1 MFQAEV
7 DKANNLLKVR
17 HAGRVTSAE
26 TKRGADEVAGVVME
40 LQPGFRLLTDMSA
53 LDFMELECVPHLE
66 HMMDVCNK
74 RGVALVVRIIP
85 DPHKDIG
92 LKIMSLF
99 HYHRGV
105 RIITCA
111 TMEEANQALELRS

>member
-17 HAGRVTSAE
+17 YTGRVTSAE
-26 TKRGADEVAGVVME
+26 TQRGADEVEDV
-40 LQPGFRLLTDMSA
+40 LKDLLPGFRLLTDLSA
-53 LDFMELECVPHLE
+53 LDSMERECVPHLE
-66 HMMDVCNK
+66 KLMDACNHK
-74 RGVALVVRIIP
+74 GVAVVARVIP

-92 LKIMSLF
+92 LNIMSLF

-105 RIITCA
+105 RIVTCA
-111 TMEEANQALELRS
+111 TLEEANQALGLRA